1 MSKRVSRLS
10 GFLIALAVLAWIAVA
25 TMAGSYPKVV
35 ASLGI
40 LVGASFLAAGLIAW
54 RSRPRNRTG
63 LLMVIVGLVW
73 LPQRL
78 QDNAL
83 PFDLQ
88 VVMLA
93 LGGVWAASL
102 AHLVLAFPTGRL
114 GNPASRVVV
123 ALAYAY
129 ALTLGVSNCVLD
141 LIRSGGGVL
150 GDEPALVRVVLENQI
165 AVIAGFGVAVI
176 ALLIGRWWRT
186 TPAQRRS
193 AMPVLVASTVAVM
206 LFVIS
211 KPAADA
217 NVYEDAVH
225 IALLL
230 AVAAVPLAY
239 LAILLQRR
247 FHRAGVA
254 DLVVQLSGSTM
265 LDSLQGALSTAL
277 KDETLQVGY
286 WLPEQ
291 DRYVD
296 ADGKPIP
303 LLPGPKRVMTKV
315 DRNGGSVAVLV
326 HDPSLRDEPELVEA
340 ACAAAALA
348 LDNERLTADL
358 RARLRQLAASR
369 TKVLQAA
376 ESERRRLERDLHD
389 GVQQRLLSVA
399 MTLGLAE
406 STMATDAALGRP
418 LVGEAKDAVLAALDD
433 LRAVCQGVHP
443 PILTERGLVGAVQE
457 LTATAS
463 VPVSLTLDVSGP
475 LRPELESTAYYV
487 LAESLANITKHARAD
502 SASVSVRSSERTLTI
517 AVSDDG
523 VGGADAANGTG
534 LAGMAGR
541 VEAIG
546 GVLRV
551 TSPVGQGTRIV
562 AELPCAS

>member
-1 MSKRVSRLS
+1 MPKRLS
-10 GFLIALAVLAWIAVA
+10 SLLIALAVLAWVVIAVL
-25 TMAGSYPKVV
+25 AGTYPKLAAMLGVV
-35 ASLGI
+35 
-40 LVGASFLAAGLIAW
+40 VGASFLAAGLIAW

-63 LLMVIVGLVW
+63 LLMVVVGLAW

-88 VVMLA
+88 LVMIA

-114 GNPASRVVV
+114 GGPVERVTV
-123 ALAYAY
+123 ALAYVY
-129 ALTLGVSNCVLD
+129 AFALGVCNCVRDLTRWQGEGAMPAPIRLVLD
-141 LIRSGGGVL
+141 NQ
-150 GDEPALVRVVLENQI
+150 VVVIAAFGI
-165 AVIAGFGVAVI
+165 AVTV
-176 ALLIGRWWRT
+176 LLLMRWWRST
-186 TPAQRRS
+186 AAQRRS
-193 AMPVLVASTVAVM
+193 AMPVLVASVLAIAFFVAA
-206 LFVIS
+206 
-211 KPAADA
+211 KPAEDA

-230 AVAAVPLAY
+230 EVAAVPLAY
-239 LAILLQRR
+239 LTILLQRR

-254 DLVVQLSGSTM
+254 DLVVQLSGSTR
-265 LDSLQGALSTAL
+265 LDSLQSALATTL
-277 KDETLQVGY
+277 NDETLQVGY

-291 DRYVD
+291 ERYVD
-296 ADGKPIP
+296 SDGKPI
-303 LLPGPKRVMTKV
+303 LLPPGPNRVMTKV
-315 DRNGGSVAVLV
+315 DRNGSAVAVLV

-348 LDNERLTADL
+348 LDNERLTAEL

-369 TKVLQAA
+369 TRVLQAA

-406 STMATDAALGRP
+406 STMATDPAQGKP
-418 LVGEAKDAVLAALDD
+418 LVGEAKEAVLAALDD

-463 VPVSLTLDVSGP
+463 VPVSLTVDVPGP
-475 LRPELESTAYYV
+475 LQPEIESTAYYV
-487 LAESLANITKHARAD
+487 LAESLANITKHARANA
-502 SASVSVRSSERTLTI
+502 ASVVASRTNGRLTVT
-517 AVSDDG
+517 VSDDG
-523 VGGADAANGTG
+523 VGGADADKGTG

-546 GVLRV
+546 GTLRV
-551 TSPVGQGTRIV
+551 TSPVGLGTEIV

>member
-1 MSKRVSRLS
+1 MSRRVS
-10 GFLIALAVLAWIAVA
+10 GFLITLAVLAWIAVA

-63 LLMVIVGLVW
+63 LLMVVVGLAW

-78 QDNAL
+78 QDNDL
-83 PFDLQ
+83 PFQAQ

-114 GNPASRVVV
+114 GNPPARVLVV
-123 ALAYAY
+123 LAYAY
-129 ALTLGVSNCVLD
+129 ALALGVSNCVLEA
-141 LIRSGGGVL
+141 IRSEDALGNEPVPIRAVL
-150 GDEPALVRVVLENQI
+150 DNQNV
-165 AVIAGFGVAVI
+165 AIAGLGAAVI
-176 ALLIGRWWRT
+176 ALLVVRWWRT

-193 AMPVLVASTVAVM
+193 AMPVLVASAVAVA
-206 LFVIS
+206 LFVIA
-211 KPAADA
+211 KPAEDA
-217 NVYEDAVH
+217 EVYEDAVH

-291 DRYVD
+291 ERYVD
-296 ADGKPIP
+296 AEGKPIP
-303 LLPGPKRVMTKV
+303 LPPGPNRVMTKV
-315 DRNGGSVAVLV
+315 DRNGSSVAVLV

-406 STMATDAALGRP
+406 STMATDPSLGRP

-463 VPVSLTLDVSGP
+463 VPVALTLDVTGELP
-475 LRPELESTAYYV
+475 PELESTAYYV
-487 LAESLANITKHARAD
+487 LAESLANITKHARAN
-502 SASVSVRSSERTLTI
+502 SAEVSVTHSERTLTV

-523 VGGADAANGTG
+523 VGGADPANGTG

-551 TSPVGQGTRIV
+551 TSLVGQGTQIV

>member
-63 LLMVIVGLVW
+63 LLMVVVGLVW

-78 QDNAL
+78 QDNDL
-83 PFDLQ
+83 PFQLQ

-114 GNPASRVVV
+114 GNPASRIVV

-129 ALTLGVSNCVLD
+129 ALTLGISNCLLD
-141 LIRSGGGVL
+141 VTRSQGGL
-150 GDEPALVRVVLENQI
+150 GGEPAFVRVFLENQN
-165 AVIAGFGVAVI
+165 AAIAGFGTAVI
-176 ALLIGRWWRT
+176 ALLVARWWRT

-211 KPAADA
+211 KPAEDA
-217 NVYEDAVH
+217 NVYEDTVH

-254 DLVVQLSGSTM
+254 DLVVQLSGSKM

-277 KDETLQVGY
+277 KDETLRVGY

-291 DRYVD
+291 ERYVD
-296 ADGKPIP
+296 AEGKPIP
-303 LLPGPKRVMTKV
+303 LPPGPNRMMTKV
-315 DRNGGSVAVLV
+315 DRNGSSVAVLV

-348 LDNERLTADL
+348 LDNERLAADL

-463 VPVSLTLDVSGP
+463 VPVALTLDVSGP

-502 SASVSVRSSERTLTI
+502 SASVSVTRPERTLTI

>member
-102 AHLVLAFPTGRL
+102 AHLMLAFPTGRL

-129 ALTLGVSNCVLD
+129 ALALGISNCVLD
-141 LIRSGGGVL
+141 VIRSQGVL

-211 KPAADA
+211 KPAEDA

-291 DRYVD
+291 ERYVD

-303 LLPGPKRVMTKV
+303 LLPGPNRVMTKV

-369 TKVLQAA
+369 TKVLRAA

-463 VPVSLTLDVSGP
+463 VPVASTLDVSGP

-502 SASVSVRSSERTLTI
+502 SASVSVTSSGRTLTI

-546 GVLRV
+546 GALRV
-551 TSPVGQGTRIV
+551 TSVVGQGTEIV

>member
-129 ALTLGVSNCVLD
+129 ALALGISNCVLD
-141 LIRSGGGVL
+141 VTRSQGGL
-150 GDEPALVRVVLENQI
+150 GGEPVLVRVVLENQI

-211 KPAADA
+211 KPAEDA

-291 DRYVD
+291 ERYVD

-303 LLPGPKRVMTKV
+303 LLPGPNRVMTKV

-369 TKVLQAA
+369 TKVLRAA

-463 VPVSLTLDVSGP
+463 VPVASTLDVSGP

-502 SASVSVRSSERTLTI
+502 SASVSVTSSGRTLTV

-546 GVLRV
+546 GALRV
-551 TSPVGQGTRIV
+551 TSVVGQGTEIV